1 MKVHFFEVALENS
14 SEDPTSL
21 IDRIRTLPLP
31 DRDIDVNG
39 KYMLLE
45 TVDVAGER
53 GDVREL
59 DFTQRRVQNGP
70 GHSRRGQ
77 LTADFDLGQDAGF
90 GEQTAAILSSGN
102 YMAVQYN
109 HYGVRPSAIAAYLGR
124 FLPNGSFVALRP
136 VLADD
141 AFARLQRSHRQTRLE
156 FALKASEITE
166 SMAKQ
171 VGLAE
176 ALQLQSATSAGHIN
190 ISLSL
195 GEDRRGGPLRNVV
208 EVVSAISRATG
219 LTALK
224 VSVKQDVDATTEV
237 LDLLEQR
244 ETVVVPD
251 RQLRMTDGL
260 RFTYKSRID
269 ALRQVFGSWLQQR
282 QQ

>member
-1 MKVHFFEVALENS
+1 MKVHFFKVALENS
-14 SEDPTSL
+14 SEGPISL
-21 IDRIRTLPLP
+21 IDGIRMLPLP

-45 TVDVAGER
+45 TVDVAGES

-90 GEQTAAILSSGN
+90 GEQTAAILSSN

-124 FLPNGSFVALRP
+124 FLPNESFVALRP

-141 AFARLQRSHRQTRLE
+141 AFARLRRSHKQTRLE
-156 FALKASEITE
+156 FAFNASEITE
-166 SMAKQ
+166 SMAGQ

-176 ALQLQSATSAGHIN
+176 ALRLQSATSAGHIN

-195 GEDRRGGPLRNVV
+195 GEDRRGGPLRNIV
-208 EVVSAISRATG
+208 EVVSAIGRATG

-224 VSVKQDVDATTEV
+224 VAVKQDADATTEV

-244 ETVVVPD
+244 ETVLVPD
-251 RQLRMTDGL
+251 DQLRMTDGL
-260 RFTYKSRID
+260 RFTYESRID
-269 ALRQVFGSWLQQR
+269 ALRRVFGSWLQQR